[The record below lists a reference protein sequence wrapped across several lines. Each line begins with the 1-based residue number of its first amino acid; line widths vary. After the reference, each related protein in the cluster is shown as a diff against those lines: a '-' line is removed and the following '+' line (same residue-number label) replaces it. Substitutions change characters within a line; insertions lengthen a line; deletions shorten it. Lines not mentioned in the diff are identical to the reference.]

1 MPEQEIILDTR
12 TVRADRAAIAEGARI
27 LAAGGLV
34 AFPTETVYGLG
45 ADATNGAA
53 VARLYAA
60 KGRPTF
66 NPLIVHVADRAAAQR
81 LGKFDAAA
89 GALAAA
95 LWPGPLTLVLPKTD
109 DCPVAELA
117 TAGLDTIA
125 VRMPNHPVART
136 LIEAAGRPLVA
147 PSANRSGHVSPT
159 IAAHVAADL
168 GGRIDLILDAGPT
181 PVGVESTIVACT
193 SGQPVLLRPGGI
205 ARAAIEQILGRPL
218 GEPAPARADAPQ
230 APGMLASHYA
240 PATRLR
246 LDADNVEPHEALL
259 AFGPSVPS
267 RAANAVAVLNL
278 SRAADLVEAA
288 ANLFAHLRALDRA
301 GARVIAVMPVPREG
315 LGEAINDRLARA
327 ATPRQSNAR
336 A

>member
-1 MPEQEIILDTR
+1 MTVEVATR
-12 TVRADRAAIAEGARI
+12 RMHANAAAIAEAARI

-45 ADATNGAA
+45 TDATNGEA

-81 LGKFDAAA
+81 LGKFNAAA
-89 GALAAA
+89 SALAAA
-95 LWPGPLTLVLPKTD
+95 FWPGPLTLVLPKTD
-109 DCPVAELA
+109 ECPVAELA

-125 VRMPNHPVART
+125 ARAPDHPVARA
-136 LIEAAGRPLVA
+136 LIEAASRPLVA

-159 IAAHVAADL
+159 MAAHVAADL
-168 GGRIDLILDAGPT
+168 GGRIDLILDGGPT

-193 SGQPVLLRPGGI
+193 SGHPVLLRPGGVP
-205 ARAAIEQILGRPL
+205 RAAIEEVLGGPL
-218 GEPAPARADAPQ
+218 GEPASADAPQ

-246 LDADNVEPHEALL
+246 LDADKVEPHEALL
-259 AFGPSVPS
+259 AFGPSLPPG
-267 RAANAVAVLNL
+267 AAQAVATLNL
-278 SRAADLVEAA
+278 SSAGDLVEAA

-301 GARVIAVMPVPREG
+301 GARAIATMPVPREG

-327 ATPRQSNAR
+327 AAPRQSS
-336 A
+336 